1 MSKLFANL
9 WASLQIFY
17 SNFNARYGR
26 LFNAVIILSILA
38 LCLYA
43 LLRAL
48 LAGRKGRRSPS
59 PMTTSHPDPEL
70 TRRAAE
76 SLAQAIRIPSVTGDR
91 TQLRAMT
98 TFLRNRYPR
107 CMEIMDCAT
116 LPDGSLLLRW
126 CSEQL
131 SDQNPVLF
139 CGHLDVVPGG
149 DGWTVCE
156 PFDGLR
162 QDGYIYGRGAVDSKG
177 VVIGL
182 MEAAENLIAAGHT
195 PRRDVYFAFGA
206 DEETGGKKGAK
217 TIGEILSQ
225 QGLRFDLVLDEGCT
239 IQDMACNGR
248 IYSAAM
254 IGMGEKQ
261 QCEYVIT
268 ARSPSAHASQPTRT
282 TALGILS
289 EAVCRVESAQPHHRL
304 TPLVRQHLDQA
315 ISTFTF
321 PKRFIVANKPL
332 FALLVSVVFKDD
344 PYVRSLIRTTVVP
357 TKIEGNFSAT
367 NVLPGAASA
376 TLNARLL
383 PGDTPEKLLNDL
395 RELLA
400 DLPVDVE
407 MTDAWESCGVTSEKE
422 PMYRMLRDVIQQAH
436 PRLPC
441 IPTLMNSTGDAR
453 HYAGLSDCILRFT
466 PLIIGQNAG
475 GGSHEAD
482 EFLSE
487 KALGVAVELY
497 MSLMSKL

>member
-248 IYSAAM
+248 IYPAAM
-254 IGMGEKQ
+254 IGMREK
-261 QCEYVIT
+261 
-268 ARSPSAHASQPTRT
+268 
-282 TALGILS
+282 
-289 EAVCRVESAQPHHRL
+289 
-304 TPLVRQHLDQA
+304 
-315 ISTFTF
+315 
-321 PKRFIVANKPL
+321 
-332 FALLVSVVFKDD
+332 
-344 PYVRSLIRTTVVP
+344 
-357 TKIEGNFSAT
+357 
-367 NVLPGAASA
+367 
-376 TLNARLL
+376 
-383 PGDTPEKLLNDL
+383 
-395 RELLA
+395 
-400 DLPVDVE
+400 
-407 MTDAWESCGVTSEKE
+407 
-422 PMYRMLRDVIQQAH
+422 
-436 PRLPC
+436 
-441 IPTLMNSTGDAR
+441 
-453 HYAGLSDCILRFT
+453 
-466 PLIIGQNAG
+466 
-475 GGSHEAD
+475 
-482 EFLSE
+482 
-487 KALGVAVELY
+487 
-497 MSLMSKL
+497 